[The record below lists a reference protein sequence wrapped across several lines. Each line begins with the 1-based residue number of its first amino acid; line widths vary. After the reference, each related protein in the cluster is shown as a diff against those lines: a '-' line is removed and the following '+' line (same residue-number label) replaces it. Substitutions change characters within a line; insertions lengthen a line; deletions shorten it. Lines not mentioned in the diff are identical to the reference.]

1 MKNILFL
8 LLLTAAATLAQAQ
21 DDTTA
26 SAASL
31 PQQPSYR
38 TAVGVK
44 LWSGAGLSVK
54 HFGGNTNAIELI
66 AFFGRN
72 TSRLT
77 GLYEIH
83 GNAGG
88 ISGLQWYAGPGAHI
102 SFSGGRKTGKS
113 NYVGID
119 GVAGLDYRFA
129 SAPISISLDIQPS
142 YEFGGS
148 EAFRGILGGLG
159 IRYVW

>member
-8 LLLTAAATLAQAQ
+8 LLLTAATGAKAQ

-26 SAASL
+26 STTSL

-44 LWSGAGLSVK
+44 LLSGAGLSVK
-54 HFGGNTNAIELI
+54 HFIRNTNAVELI

-72 TSRLT
+72 TSRVT

-83 GNAGG
+83 GNVSGAP
-88 ISGLQWYAGPGAHI
+88 GLQWYAGPGAHI
-102 SFSGGRKTGKS
+102 SFSGGRKTGKG

-129 SAPISISLDIQPS
+129 SAPISISLDIQPT
-142 YEFGGS
+142 YEFCNS

>member
-8 LLLTAAATLAQAQ
+8 LLLTAATVANAQ

-54 HFGGNTNAIELI
+54 HFGRSANAVEMI

-83 GNAGG
+83 GHVGG
-88 ISGLQWYAGPGAHI
+88 APGLQWYAGPGAHI
-102 SFSGGRKTGKS
+102 SFSGGRKTGKG

-129 SAPISISLDIQPS
+129 SAPIGISLDVQPT